1 MPYLDWYL
9 KQLLIVPD
17 NRFLQFLIRW
27 IAEIVAF
34 IEERRIDIQDSPEK
48 YLATSGK
55 YFRWLQV
62 IVKIILGIP
71 RELSRY
77 RICLFFRYKL
87 SETGFVPRPDF
98 IEGMALGERSVST
111 AWILCC
117 EVDHM

>member
-71 RELSRY
+71 RELSRC

-87 SETGFVPRPDF
+87 SETGFVPCPDF
-98 IEGMALGERSVST
+98 IEGMTLRKRSVST
-111 AWILCC
+111 AWILRCKINH
-117 EVDHM
+117 V